1 MSKYPSFVFD
11 YAINTHVDKGTEKTL
26 FILLTGKAF
35 GYYNLRLSVT
45 SRKQNVRHMPLKIKY
60 GQ

>member
-1 MSKYPSFVFD
+1 MFD
-11 YAINTHVDKGTEKTL
+11 YAISTHVDKGTEKTL

-45 SRKQNVRHMPLKIKY
+45 SRKQNVRHAIENKIWPIK
-60 GQ
+60 QLSF

>member
-1 MSKYPSFVFD
+1 MFD
-11 YAINTHVDKGTEKTL
+11 YAISTHVDKGTEKTL

>member
-1 MSKYPSFVFD
+1 MFD
-11 YAINTHVDKGTEKTL
+11 YAISTHVDKGTEKTL

-45 SRKQNVRHMPLKIKY
+45 SRKQNVRQIKY
-60 GQ
+60 GP